1 MEDRHVI
8 AEELGKNKELFLAGV
23 FDGHGGSSVSDY
35 LSQNFHHIFN
45 SVYTSGELE
54 TIFDCIEVTLYIC
67 DKNVE
72 AMNIPNEGST
82 VVTAFFYRDSNGL
95 HLTVANCGDSR
106 AVLSQNNT
114 AIRLSY
120 DHKASDENER
130 VRIENKGGVVLRDR
144 VLGIVAVSRSVGD
157 HYYKD
162 YIISRPHIHDEILSA
177 GDQFLVLSSDGIF
190 DVLSDQQVVDFVS
203 KCIEEGHKEDC
214 ADLLLRHAIE
224 YGASDNLTA
233 IVIGF

>member
-1 MEDRHVI
+1 M
-8 AEELGKNKELFLAGV
+8 
-23 FDGHGGSSVSDY
+23 SDY

-82 VVTAFFYRDSNGL
+82 VLTAFIYRHSNGL
-95 HLTVANCGDSR
+95 HLTV
-106 AVLSQNNT
+106 
-114 AIRLSY
+114 
-120 DHKASDENER
+120 ENM
-130 VRIENKGGVVLRDR
+130 GGVVLLDR
-144 VLGIVAVSRSVGD
+144 GLGIVAVSRSVGD

-203 KCIEEGHKEDC
+203 KCIEEVFDSFPLYPLQGHKEDC

-224 YGASDNLTA
+224 YGAFDNLTA

>member
-1 MEDRHVI
+1 M
-8 AEELGKNKELFLAGV
+8 
-23 FDGHGGSSVSDY
+23 SDY

-82 VVTAFFYRDSNGL
+82 VVTAFFYRDSSGL

-120 DHKASDENER
+120 VFRFFSFPYPRTTRPATRMNE
-130 VRIENKGGVVLRDR
+130 
-144 VLGIVAVSRSVGD
+144 
-157 HYYKD
+157 
-162 YIISRPHIHDEILSA
+162 
-177 GDQFLVLSSDGIF
+177 
-190 DVLSDQQVVDFVS
+190 FV
-203 KCIEEGHKEDC
+203 
-214 ADLLLRHAIE
+214 
-224 YGASDNLTA
+224 
-233 IVIGF
+233 